1 MLGLARNVLTWDAEQ
16 LGTWLDGLGLG
27 ELVPNFQGH
36 NVDGGTVFLLT
47 EEHLKE
53 LGFSLV
59 GDRLYFVEVRRGAAR
74 ARAFRRVPRGQLMHA
89 RASDDGGVCSPRAR
103 VLSLRLR
110 ADLRVCSVWSSC
122 AQLLTQ
128 LYDDIVNWSA
138 ALGIQLATH
147 PVPPLRKLGLSLN
160 PTSWTVKDV
169 CKVLKAVNLGE
180 YMELFVEHRIQG
192 DVLFS
197 LTEQNLQ
204 EMGVGKVGDRLLIT
218 DITQTL
224 YEQITGWQ
232 QQNVQKNNVLAL
244 GQGAA

>member
-1 MLGLARNVLTWDAEQ
+1 MVWCVSAAQ
-16 LGTWLDGLGLG
+16 
-27 ELVPNFQGH
+27 
-36 NVDGGTVFLLT
+36 VFLLT
-47 EEHLKE
+47 EDHLRE
-53 LGFSLV
+53 LGFGLV
-59 GDRLYFVEVRRGAAR
+59 GDRLYFVEVGCPSYLPVAAAIHPPTHTDRQVGGLRCLEQLACAR
-74 ARAFRRVPRGQLMHA
+74 ALL
-89 RASDDGGVCSPRAR
+89 CSQ
-103 VLSLRLR
+103 V
-110 ADLRVCSVWSSC
+110 
-122 AQLLTQ
+122 LTQ

-197 LTEQNLQ
+197 LTEENLR

-232 QQNVQKNNVLAL
+232 AQHIKKDSPQLLQLA
-244 GQGAA
+244 GSA

>member
-1 MLGLARNVLTWDAEQ
+1 M
-16 LGTWLDGLGLG
+16 
-27 ELVPNFQGH
+27 
-36 NVDGGTVFLLT
+36 
-47 EEHLKE
+47 
-53 LGFSLV
+53 
-59 GDRLYFVEVRRGAAR
+59 
-74 ARAFRRVPRGQLMHA
+74 
-89 RASDDGGVCSPRAR
+89 GGVCLLACAL
-103 VLSLRLR
+103 V
-110 ADLRVCSVWSSC
+110 VCVC
-122 AQLLTQ
+122 QVLTQ

>member
-1 MLGLARNVLTWDAEQ
+1 M
-16 LGTWLDGLGLG
+16 
-27 ELVPNFQGH
+27 
-36 NVDGGTVFLLT
+36 
-47 EEHLKE
+47 
-53 LGFSLV
+53 
-59 GDRLYFVEVRRGAAR
+59 
-74 ARAFRRVPRGQLMHA
+74 
-89 RASDDGGVCSPRAR
+89 GGVCLLACAL
-103 VLSLRLR
+103 V
-110 ADLRVCSVWSSC
+110 VCVC
-122 AQLLTQ
+122 QVLTQ

-197 LTEQNLQ
+197 LTEENLR
-204 EMGVGKVGDRLLIT
+204 EMKVSKVGDRLLIT

-232 QQNVQKNNVLAL
+232 EQQVKNTPAMMAL
-244 GQGAA
+244 PAAAASR

>member
-1 MLGLARNVLTWDAEQ
+1 M
-16 LGTWLDGLGLG
+16 
-27 ELVPNFQGH
+27 
-36 NVDGGTVFLLT
+36 
-47 EEHLKE
+47 
-53 LGFSLV
+53 
-59 GDRLYFVEVRRGAAR
+59 
-74 ARAFRRVPRGQLMHA
+74 
-89 RASDDGGVCSPRAR
+89 GGVCLLACAL
-103 VLSLRLR
+103 V
-110 ADLRVCSVWSSC
+110 VCVC
-122 AQLLTQ
+122 QVLTQ

-197 LTEQNLQ
+197 LTEENLR
-204 EMGVGKVGDRLLIT
+204 EMKVSKVGDRLLIT

-232 QQNVQKNNVLAL
+232 QSQVKQNSPQLLQL
-244 GQGAA
+244 GGA